1 MDNRLNR
8 FPDDFQQR
16 IAIAWASACLARL
29 DARNPDASVEERSQ
43 VFKDALEGGL
53 SLALELTHGR

>member
-1 MDNRLNR
+1 MDNRPGS
-8 FPDDFQQR
+8 FPNDFQQR